1 MRYLALAVMLIAFAT
16 TIGLINAHAGLRK
29 SGNVQRS
36 TDYKCLNDCTSGGYM
51 YSYCKRIC
59 SY

>member
-1 MRYLALAVMLIAFAT
+1 MKRVIVF
-16 TIGLINAHAGLRK
+16 GLVAMTLLTVGLVKTHAGIHK
-29 SGNVQRS
+29 VKDIQRS